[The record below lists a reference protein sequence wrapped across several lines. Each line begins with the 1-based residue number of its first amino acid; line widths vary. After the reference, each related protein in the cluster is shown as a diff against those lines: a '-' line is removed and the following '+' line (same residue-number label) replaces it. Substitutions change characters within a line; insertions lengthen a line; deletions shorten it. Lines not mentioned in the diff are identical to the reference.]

1 MTSEVATQRAG
12 NCGGRDSIKAGDTHR
27 VIETVTQERAREDNI
42 LKCQLVLANVWPTLL
57 NEVRTQTDRRWAWIG
72 RRLYVAEVLVNS

>member
-42 LKCQLVLANVWPTLL
+42 LKCQLVLANVRPTLL
-57 NEVRTQTDRRWAWIG
+57 NEVRTQTVRCWVGIG
-72 RRLYVAEVLVNS
+72 RRLYVTGVQINS